1 MPHRLTEI
9 FDLEKTPSEDRFNR
23 IAACEY
29 VVPVLIHAENYKI
42 FETSTPI
49 QDSENLARILESPN
63 GVDPKTGTYAASA
76 FMEATKRGISTQRT
90 GMTTSSTIHEFGKS
104 KMESHNSA
112 HPEKPR
118 TYLGYTVGE
127 TSLFRNATAPDGRR
141 LFGVFSTPEPEAAHA
156 DIFVV
161 IKPDKGLKLAIQ
173 RVFYDA
179 FKVEAMTIPSA

>member
-1 MPHRLTEI
+1 MPHRLTDI

-29 VVPVLIHAENYKI
+29 LVPVLIDAENYKI

-49 QDSENLARILESPN
+49 ENSECLARVLESPN
-63 GVDPKTGTYAASA
+63 GVDLKTGTYSASA

-90 GMTTSSTIHEFGKS
+90 GMTTSATIHEFGKF
-104 KMESHNSA
+104 KMDSHNIA
-112 HPEKPR
+112 YPAKPR

-141 LFGVFSTPEPEAAHA
+141 LFGVFSTPEPEVAHA

-161 IKPDKGLKLAIQ
+161 VKPDKGLKLAIQ

-179 FKVEAMTIPSA
+179 FKIEAMVTPTA

>member
-1 MPHRLTEI
+1 MPQRLTEI

-29 VVPVLIHAENYKI
+29 VVPVLIHAEDFKI
-42 FETSTPI
+42 FESSTPI
-49 QDSENLARILESPN
+49 GNGESLARILESPN

-90 GMTTSSTIHEFGKS
+90 GMTTSSTIHEFGIS
-104 KMESHNSA
+104 KMENHNNA
-112 HPEKPR
+112 YPERPR
-118 TYLGYTVGE
+118 TYLGFTVGE
-127 TSLFRNATAPDGRR
+127 TSLFRNAVAPDGRR

-161 IKPDKGLKLAIQ
+161 VKPDKGLKLAIQ

-179 FKVEAMTIPSA
+179 FRVETMISP